1 MLPPGPKGVGGG
13 AGDRVADRANDDP
26 LEAEALVDR
35 YGERIYRV
43 ARRMTRS
50 DADAEDVVQN
60 TLLKILQKADSFRGD
75 SDPMGWIYRITVN
88 EARELHRRRGRR
100 PTVSLDQ
107 LPVEFDETAQPVGV
121 TDFSMR
127 PEKSVLRG
135 EIDEVVQQ
143 AIQELPDGYRETV
156 VLMDLEGLSYKDS
169 AEVLGLTLGGF
180 KTRLHRARLHLRRRL
195 EEFWRSI
202 DEQKDA
208 AAPSGGEA

>member
-1 MLPPGPKGVGGG
+1 MG
-13 AGDRVADRANDDP
+13 RAQENDLLDP
-26 LEAEALVDR
+26 ETLVEK

-50 DADAEDVVQN
+50 DADAEDVVQS
-60 TLLKILQKADSFRGD
+60 TLLKVLQKSDTFRGD

-100 PTVSLDQ
+100 PAVSLDQ
-107 LPVEFDETAQPVGV
+107 LPVEFDGSAQPVGV
-121 TDFSMR
+121 TDFSQR
-127 PEKSVLRG
+127 PDKLLFQA
-135 EIDEVVQQ
+135 EVDRVVNQ
-143 AIQELPDGYRETV
+143 AIQELPDGYRESV
-156 VLMDLEGLSYKDS
+156 VLMDLEGLSYKDA

-202 DEQKDA
+202 DDGRSPTDPPQGGGDA
-208 AAPSGGEA
+208 